1 MFTSKESKKDTR
13 TTEEQSNTSNI
24 IGKDTVLEG
33 SIESVG
39 NIRIEGKIF
48 GHAKAKAKLV
58 MGSEATVDGNVTART
73 AEIAGTINGNIEI
86 SELLILKPSAVI
98 KGDILTNKL
107 VVEPGATFNGGC
119 KMGHLAKEIEIGK
132 PASQT
137 REAAIKRA

>member
-1 MFTSKESKKDTR
+1 MFTSKEEKKA
-13 TTEEQSNTSNI
+13 TEEQSNTSNI

-33 SIESVG
+33 SIESLG

-58 MGSEATVDGNVTART
+58 MGADARVDGNVIART
-73 AEIAGTINGNIEI
+73 AEIAGTIKGNIEI
-86 SELLILKPSAVI
+86 SELLILKPTAVI
-98 KGDILTNKL
+98 NGDILTNKL

-119 KMGHLAKEIEIGK
+119 KMGHLAKDIEIGK
-132 PASQT
+132 PVSQI

>member
-1 MFTSKESKKDTR
+1 M
-13 TTEEQSNTSNI
+13 
-24 IGKDTVLEG
+24 LEG
-33 SIESVG
+33 NIESVG
-39 NIRIEGKIF
+39 NIRIEGKIV

-58 MGSEATVDGNVTART
+58 MGVDATVDGNVTART
-73 AEIAGTINGNIEI
+73 AEIAGTIKGNIEI

-132 PASQT
+132 QHMQG

>member
-1 MFTSKESKKDTR
+1 MFTSKEEKKA
-13 TTEEQSNTSNI
+13 TEEQSNTSNI
-24 IGKDTVLEG
+24 IGKDTILEG
-33 SIESVG
+33 SIESIG

-58 MGSEATVDGNVTART
+58 MGADATVDGNVTART
-73 AEIAGTINGNIEI
+73 AEIAGTIKGNIEI
-86 SELLILKPSAVI
+86 SELLILKPTAI
-98 KGDILTNKL
+98 INGDILTNKL

-132 PASQT
+132 PLSQG